1 MRLFYEDNEDKLDE
15 SLPSALSKS
24 NLTLLFNFWSPFG
37 AEDDD
42 LLKSERRAIAMIGM
56 SMSDFSLLVL
66 ESVLL
71 LSVYTLSIDSV
82 WLDLDGSA

>member
-15 SLPSALSKS
+15 SLPSALCKS
-24 NLTLLFNFWSPFG
+24 NLTLLFNFWSSFG

-42 LLKSERRAIAMIGM
+42 LLKSERRAIAIIGM

-71 LSVYTLSIDSV
+71 LCVYTLSIDSV